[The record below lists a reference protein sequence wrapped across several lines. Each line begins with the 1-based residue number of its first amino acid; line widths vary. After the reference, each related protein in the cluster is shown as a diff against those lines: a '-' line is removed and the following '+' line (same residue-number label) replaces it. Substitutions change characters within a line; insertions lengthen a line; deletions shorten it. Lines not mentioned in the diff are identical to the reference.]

1 MSLHLLNRFC
11 RLIKSGE
18 GPSSAI
24 HLASVS
30 SVENDQAFKIEYD
43 YETNDKGT
51 RVVLGRGSFGVVY
64 SGIDMETRKKMAIKE
79 IPVGGGDAGG

>member
-1 MSLHLLNRFC
+1 V
-11 RLIKSGE
+11 KSSE
-18 GPSSAI
+18 GPSAEI

-43 YETNDKGT
+43 YEMNDKGAH
-51 RVVLGRGSFGVVY
+51 VVLGRGSFGVVY